1 MTGQELFAHVVGIMG
16 ESMENATSYEAAII
30 PQINAILA
38 KTFKLENNNREYKN
52 LTLETPLPILTTV
65 PVIDSLT
72 DTIDYQENV
81 LYNVV
86 AYGIAR
92 FMALSDKD
100 TTSAGFY
107 ETAFADGMNSESKLI
122 PSEIEDFFD
131 TGDE

>member
-1 MTGQELFAHVVGIMG
+1 
-16 ESMENATSYEAAII
+16 MENATSYEAAII